1 MIQDIPVCRMMTEIR
16 DFQDGQ
22 DSGILTDAAA
32 VNLTSQPFTYSCT
45 ACLARGNPTA
55 RDGKGLYGLCLRRPL
70 EQPCSEGG
78 HNRIRPA
85 LAADRNSVL
94 FRHVAQLCTARPDSL

>member
-1 MIQDIPVCRMMTEIR
+1 MIQDISLCRMMTEIR

-32 VNLTSQPFTYSCT
+32 VNLTSQPFTYSRT
-45 ACLARGNPTA
+45 ACLAAGNPTA
-55 RDGKGLYGLCLRRPL
+55 RDGKGVYGLCLRRPL
-70 EQPCSEGG
+70 EQPCSEEG

-85 LAADRNSVL
+85 LAGDRNRVL
-94 FRHVAQLCTARPDSL
+94 FCHVAQLCTARLDSV